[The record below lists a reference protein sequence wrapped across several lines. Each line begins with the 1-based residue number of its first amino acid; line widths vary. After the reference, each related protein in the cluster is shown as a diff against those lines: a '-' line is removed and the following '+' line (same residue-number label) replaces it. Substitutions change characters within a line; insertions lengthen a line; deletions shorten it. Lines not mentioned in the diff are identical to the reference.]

1 MPVVKLTLEKMSL
14 LMGKAMTIRQLADA
28 VPWIGVE
35 IEEQGEDW
43 IRIEYNPNRPDFS
56 SQQGVARALRGL
68 QEIEIGLPKYS
79 VNKGS
84 LSLIIDQS
92 VKEVRP
98 YAVGGVCRN
107 IRLSNSD
114 IEELMAAQEDIHW
127 AIGRDRRKA
136 SIGLHNLDAVKP
148 PFRYKGVAPKSV
160 KFTPLGGDRPLDLN
174 EIVSSHPKG
183 IAYKHLVEGFSK
195 FPIIV
200 DKDSSVLSFP
210 PIINGTATQITEATR
225 NLFID
230 VTGTSLTSINNA
242 LNLIVTQLADMGG
255 TIESITITEDE
266 KNKTTPVLRPIEF
279 SVSSAY
285 INKVLGLRL
294 SQDEIALSLKRVRF
308 DVKKDGQEK
317 LNVAVPPYRFDILH
331 EVDLAEEV
339 AIGYG
344 YSKIKPKLPSCLTI
358 GKTHPLRKL
367 ESLSRRLM
375 IGLGYQEVMNFT
387 LTNETE
393 HYQFMRTTGTPLVRL
408 ANPVSS
414 EYTILRETL
423 LPGLVRTLRANKHEK
438 LPQRVFEVGDVI
450 REDQGSETSVGQ
462 QLSCC
467 AVTIHPTAN
476 FAEIKSAFMAFAG
489 GFGKI
494 ASQISFVT
502 IEHPSFIKGR
512 AAGTVIHDKR
522 IGVLGELH
530 PEVIRNFELEYP
542 MSAFEVDIEQLHT
555 SEQMTPLS
563 LKAVL

>member
-1 MPVVKLTLEKMSL
+1 MPVVKLNIEKMSSL
-14 LMGKAMTIRQLADA
+14 LGKSMTIRQLAEA
-28 VPWIGVE
+28 VPWMGVE
-35 IEEQGEDW
+35 IEEEGEDW

-56 SQQGVARALRGL
+56 SQQGVARALKGL
-68 QEIEIGLPKYS
+68 EGIETGLPKYS
-79 VNKGS
+79 VFKGN
-84 LSLIIDQS
+84 LSLVVEQS

-98 YAVGGVCRN
+98 YIVGGVCRN
-107 IRLSNSD
+107 ITLTSSD

-127 AIGRDRRKA
+127 AVGRDRRKA

-174 EIVSSHPKG
+174 EIVSTHPKG
-183 IAYKHLVEGFSK
+183 VAYKHLVEGFSK
-195 FPIIV
+195 FPIIL
-200 DKDSSVLSFP
+200 DKNNEVLSFP

-230 VTGTSLTSINNA
+230 VTGTSVTSITNA

-255 TIESITITEDE
+255 TIESISIAEDE
-266 KNKTTPVLRPIEF
+266 KNKTTPVLKPSEF

-285 INKVLGLRL
+285 INKVLGLGL
-294 SQDEIALSLKRVRF
+294 SQDEIVLSLRKARF
-308 DVKKDGQEK
+308 DATKNGQEK
-317 LNVAVPPYRFDILH
+317 LSVVVPPYRFDILH

-344 YSKIKPKLPSCLTI
+344 YSKIKPKLPLCLTI
-358 GKTHPLRKL
+358 GKTHPLRRL

-393 HYQFMRTTGTPLVRL
+393 HYQSMRTTGIPLVKL
-408 ANPVSS
+408 VNPVSS

-423 LPGLVRTLRANKHEK
+423 LPGLVRTLRTNKHEK
-438 LPQRVFEVGDVI
+438 LPQKLFEVGDVI
-450 REDQGSETSVGQ
+450 REDKGSETGVGQ
-462 QLSCC
+462 QLHCS

-476 FAEIKSAFMAFAG
+476 FAEIKSAFMAFTG
-489 GFGKI
+489 GFSKN
-494 ASQISFVT
+494 ALQISFVT
-502 IEHPSFIKGR
+502 IDHPSFMRGR
-512 AAGTVIHDKR
+512 VAGAMIHDKK

-530 PEVIRNFELEYP
+530 PQVIRNFELEYP
-542 MSAFEVDIEQLHT
+542 VSAFEVDIE
-555 SEQMTPLS
+555 PLRS
-563 LKAVL
+563 QE